1 MSHCK
6 RYLVGGASGYV
17 KPHPTWPHWLQQA
30 QNRDPRTAK
39 RSLHYYAT
47 IVRPHF
53 IRGYVLVGLDTR
65 TCADEIDGLACHGA
79 KRELSWLP
87 LLYSMLRQLVEL
99 WWTTLSFL
107 ILVFHVHRAV
117 HRPASIFHT

>member
-1 MSHCK
+1 MAS
-6 RYLVGGASGYV
+6 LAPAGAE
-17 KPHPTWPHWLQQA
+17 
-30 QNRDPRTAK
+30 NRDSRTAK

-65 TCADEIDGLACHGA
+65 TCADEIDGLAWHGA